1 MATAKWDGK
10 RWRIRIS
17 INGKVRSF
25 SCTTPGRRGR
35 EEVERRA
42 RESGRLTEL
51 CTFETAWKRY
61 LEEVKA
67 LTGPEHYVNT
77 ESIGRNYLLPTLA
90 DSRLCD
96 LHPHDFQEILWK
108 SKKRNGEP
116 LAKKSIANIRATIV
130 AFSKFCKSAGLM
142 DTPLTDLKVPRSAPK
157 VGKVILQPHEAK
169 RLMIDFDGEWYVN
182 LWRWLLC
189 TGMRPG
195 EALGLRWS
203 DVENGVVTIR
213 QAINYRGRTT
223 EGKNENA
230 RRRFGLNSI
239 LEGIL
244 EDQKNKTWRLRS
256 EYIFCNHAG
265 KSARQTDCIH
275 SWNRIR
281 DEMETKASPYSL
293 RHTFISFMA
302 MDMPEE
308 SLKKLV
314 GHSASM
320 DTYGV
325 YGHAVNGDMERNAQ
339 ASNIVLLKKL
349 Q

>member
-25 SCTTPGRRGR
+25 SSTTPGRRGR
-35 EEVERRA
+35 EDVERRA
-42 RESGRLTEL
+42 RESGRLSEL
-51 CTFETAWKRY
+51 CTFGTAWKRY

-67 LTGPEHYVNT
+67 LTGPEHYQNT
-77 ESIGRNYLLPTLA
+77 ESIGRNYLLPILE
-90 DSRLCD
+90 DRRLCD
-96 LHPHDFQEILWK
+96 LHQSDYQEILWK
-108 SKKRNGEP
+108 SKKKNGEP
-116 LAKKSIANIRATIV
+116 LAKKSVGNIRATIV
-130 AFSKFCKSAGLM
+130 AFSKYCKSAGIM
-142 DTPLTDLKVPRSAPK
+142 DAPLTDLKVPRNAPK

-169 RLMIDFDGEWYVN
+169 RLMSDFNEEWYVN

-203 DVENGVVTIR
+203 DIENGIVTIR

-230 RRRFGLNSI
+230 RRAFSLNSI

-244 EDQKNKTWRLRS
+244 EDQKNRTWRLQS

-281 DEMETKASPYSL
+281 DELGTKASPYSL
-293 RHTFISFMA
+293 RHTFVSYMA
-302 MDMPEE
+302 NYLPEAA
-308 SLKKLV
+308 LKDLI

-320 DTYGV
+320 QTYGV
-325 YGHAVNGDMERNAQ
+325 YKHAVNGQSEITARTV
-339 ASNIVLLKKL
+339 NIALVENLR
-349 Q
+349 

>member
-17 INGKVRSF
+17 INGTVRSF
-25 SCTTPGRRGR
+25 SSTVPGRRGR
-35 EEVERRA
+35 DEVERRA
-42 RESGRLTEL
+42 RENGRLSEIVR
-51 CTFETAWKRY
+51 FEVAWRRY

-90 DSRLCD
+90 DRKLCD
-96 LHPHDFQEILWK
+96 LHPHDFQEVLWK

-116 LAKKSIANIRATIV
+116 LAKKSIQNIRAVIV

-142 DTPLTDLKVPRSAPK
+142 DAPLTDLKVPRSAPK
-157 VGKVILQPHEAK
+157 VGKVILQPNEAK
-169 RLMIDFDGEWYVN
+169 RLMNEFDEEWYVD

-203 DVENGVVTIR
+203 DISDGVVTIR
-213 QAINYRGRTT
+213 QSINYRGRIT

-230 RRRFGLNSI
+230 RRAIWLNSVLERI
-239 LEGIL
+239 LD
-244 EDQKNKTWRLRS
+244 DQKRRTWRLRS

-265 KSARQTDCIH
+265 KSAKQTDAIH
-275 SWNRIR
+275 SWDRIR
-281 DEMETKASPYSL
+281 DALGTKASPYSL
-293 RHTFISFMA
+293 RHTYISYMA
-302 MDMPEE
+302 QSLPEQA
-308 SLKKLV
+308 LKHLV

-325 YGHAVNGDMERNAQ
+325 YGHAVNGDGER
-339 ASNIVLLKKL
+339 ASRASSIVLLDKFK
-349 Q
+349 

>member
-10 RWRIRIS
+10 RWRIRVS
-17 INGKVRSF
+17 INAQVRSF
-25 SCTTPGRRGR
+25 SDTTPGRRGR
-35 EEVERRA
+35 QNVERRA
-42 RESGRLTEL
+42 AECGKLSDIVP
-51 CTFETAWKRY
+51 FDVAWRRY

-90 DSRLCD
+90 DRKLCD
-96 LHPHDFQEILWK
+96 LHPHDFQEVLWK

-116 LAKKSIANIRATIV
+116 LAKKSIQNIRAVIV

-142 DTPLTDLKVPRSAPK
+142 DAALTDLKVPRSAPK
-157 VGKVILQPHEAK
+157 VGKVILQPNEAK
-169 RLMIDFDGEWYVN
+169 RLMNEFDEEWYVD

-203 DVENGVVTIR
+203 DISDGVVTIR
-213 QAINYRGRTT
+213 QSINYRGRIT

-230 RRRFGLNSI
+230 RRAIWLNSVLERI
-239 LEGIL
+239 LD
-244 EDQKNKTWRLRS
+244 DQKRRTWRLRS

-265 KSARQTDCIH
+265 KSAKQTDAIH
-275 SWNRIR
+275 SWDRIR
-281 DEMETKASPYSL
+281 DALGTKASPYSL
-293 RHTFISFMA
+293 RHTYISYMA
-302 MDMPEE
+302 QSLPEQA
-308 SLKKLV
+308 LKHLV

-325 YGHAVNGDMERNAQ
+325 YGHAVNGDGER
-339 ASNIVLLKKL
+339 ASRASSIVLLDKFK
-349 Q
+349 